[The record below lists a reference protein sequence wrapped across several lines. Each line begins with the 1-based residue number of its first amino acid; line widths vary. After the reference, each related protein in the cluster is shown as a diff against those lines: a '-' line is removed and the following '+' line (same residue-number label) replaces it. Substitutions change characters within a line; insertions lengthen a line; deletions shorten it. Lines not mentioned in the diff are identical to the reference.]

1 MIADG
6 IYAAEKIF
14 TGTTW
19 LYNHAIVV
27 QDEIIHDVKPLS
39 EILVPVTQ
47 KYNCLIPACIDLQIY
62 GANEKL
68 FSVYPTAETL
78 QDIYTYCLNGKA
90 AYFLPTIA
98 TNTHEVIFA
107 CIDAVKTYWQQGG
120 EGCLGLHIEGP
131 WINVEKRGAHVESL
145 IHTPS
150 IEQVQTLLAYGKG
163 IIKMIT
169 LAPELCTNE
178 ILELIHNNNIVISA
192 GHSNAHFETAT
203 AFLENKN
210 ITAVTHL
217 YNAMSGLQHRAPG
230 LVGACFL
237 NKRIKAS
244 IIPDGHHVHYA
255 AIQVAHSIM
264 QERLF
269 VITDAVTTTTIGPYQ
284 HQLAGNKYTSNET
297 LSGSAL
303 TMQQAIQNLV
313 QYCGIALEEAI
324 NMCSNYPAQILGLE
338 NTLGKIKKG
347 YTAAFVSWEDGL

>member
-19 LYNHAIVV
+19 LHNHAIVV
-27 QDEIIHDVKPLS
+27 QDETIHDVKPLS

-47 KYNCLIPACIDLQIY
+47 QYNCLIPACIDLQIY
-62 GANEKL
+62 GANKKL
-68 FSVYPTAETL
+68 FSVFPTTETL
-78 QDIYTYCLNGKA
+78 QNIYDYCLNGKA

-98 TNTHEVIFA
+98 TNTYEVMYA

-120 EGCLGLHIEGP
+120 KGCLGLHIEGP
-131 WINVEKRGAHVESL
+131 WISVDKRGAHVESL
-145 IHTPS
+145 IHTPTLQ
-150 IEQVQTLLAYGKG
+150 QVQDLLNYGKG

-169 LAPELCTNE
+169 LAPEVCTNE
-178 ILELIHNNNIVISA
+178 ILALIKSYSIIISA
-192 GHSNAHFETAT
+192 GHSNANFETANG
-203 AFLENKN
+203 FLNNTN

-217 YNAMSGLQHRAPG
+217 YNAMSGLQHRSPG
-230 LVGACFL
+230 LVGACLL

-255 AIQVAHSIM
+255 AIQIAYTMM

-269 VITDAVTTTTIGPYQ
+269 VITDAVTTTIVGPYQ
-284 HQLAGNKYTSNET
+284 HELVGNKYETNQT

-303 TMQQAIQNLV
+303 TMQLAIKNLV
-313 QYCGIALEEAI
+313 QYCAIDLEEAI
-324 NMCSNYPAQILGLE
+324 NMCSYYPAQVLGLE
-338 NTLGKIKKG
+338 NTLGKIEKG
-347 YTAAFVSWEDGL
+347 YTSAFVSWEEE